1 MNNPSKFQTTDASAP
16 TVDRRHFLKRLGLAG
31 AAAPLGATLLSG
43 GAPAIARAQS
53 APAGYTQGDIAIL
66 RFLAMAELL
75 GQDLFG
81 QFAEVAVNNKPFQ
94 AALQRINFDLP
105 NYLKQTARDE
115 ASHAVFVNAY
125 LQRIGQ
131 APVNLDAFRTLPG
144 SQATGSARTARLTNL
159 SSLSPDTAFYNRFR
173 KNVNPDFGP
182 DAEPIATIVN
192 QPGIPTDD
200 SFSADRLDVA
210 AHTAAFYFP
219 FQSQGEVGLYGSFMP
234 KITNPEVSEI
244 FAGIRPIEVV
254 HLDIA
259 SAALVTSP
267 GLIAGAD
274 AQFPDLLNRH
284 NFARKLAPGPT
295 TFISGDLPAVS
306 VARPSST
313 AVIGAVQ
320 IVRRLTAAGLFNGQS
335 ATFMSMGMEMAMAA
349 DAAVRNGA

>member
-1 MNNPSKFQTTDASAP
+1 MNDSSNLPVPAP
-16 TVDRRHFLKRLGLAG
+16 AAPPVDRRSFLKRLGLAG

-43 GAPAIARAQS
+43 GAPAVARAQS
-53 APAGYTQGDIAIL
+53 APAGYTQGDLAIL

-81 QFAEVAVNNKPFQ
+81 QFAEVAVGNKPFQ

-115 ASHAVFVNAY
+115 ATHAVFVNAY

-144 SQATGSARTARLTNL
+144 SQATGSSRALRLTNL
-159 SSLSPDTAFYNRFR
+159 TALSPDTSFYNRFR

-182 DAEPIATIVN
+182 DAEQIATIIN
-192 QPGIPTDD
+192 QPGIPVDD
-200 SFSADRLDVA
+200 SVSAAGLDVA

-234 KITNPEVSEI
+234 KITNPEVSQI
-244 FAGIRPIEVV
+244 FAGIRPIEGV

-259 SAALVTSP
+259 QAALVTSP
-267 GLIAGAD
+267 GLIAGGN

-284 NFARKLAPGPT
+284 NYARKLSPGPT
-295 TFISGDLPAVS
+295 TFISGDLPAVA

-320 IVRRLTAAGLFNGQS
+320 VVRRLTAAGLFNGQS

-349 DAAVRNGA
+349 DAAVRNGP